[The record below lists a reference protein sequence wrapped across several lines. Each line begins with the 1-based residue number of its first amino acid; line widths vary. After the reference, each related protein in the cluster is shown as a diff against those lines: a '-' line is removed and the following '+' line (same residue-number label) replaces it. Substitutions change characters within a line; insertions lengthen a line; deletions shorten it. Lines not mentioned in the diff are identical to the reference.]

1 MLITIASVGFC
12 TRATI
17 GNLDWY
23 SSLFNMIAIDV
34 LVGAICTLVF
44 VLNELWSDKSK
55 TRLVYHQM
63 PSDAV
68 FSDIASG
75 KIDAT
80 GFDLETAQKMYG
92 HMADAPANLQTAE
105 WNKLLQK
112 SRISEMGNVIEAE
125 RLQLM
130 TRDICMSTIS
140 LFIMTLAALVVLEV
154 FSVNK
159 WDPIKMFII
168 PLVYLLVMFFASRA
182 AARSRGQTI
191 CCNSYKKRCAKRHLR
206 FRHHSFGKQSSNINC
221 FSADGSA
228 KAVLNGCKF
237 VASWF

>member
-1 MLITIASVGFC
+1 M
-12 TRATI
+12 
-17 GNLDWY
+17 DWY

-75 KIDAT
+75 KIDAA
-80 GFDLETAQKMYG
+80 GFDHETAQKMYG

-182 AARSRGQTI
+182 AARSR
-191 CCNSYKKRCAKRHLR
+191 AKR
-206 FRHHSFGKQSSNINC
+206 
-221 FSADGSA
+221 
-228 KAVLNGCKF
+228 F
-237 VASWF
+237 VAIVIKNDVQSGI

>member
-130 TRDICMSTIS
+130 TRDICVSTIS

-182 AARSRGQTI
+182 AARSR
-191 CCNSYKKRCAKRHLR
+191 AKR
-206 FRHHSFGKQSSNINC
+206 
-221 FSADGSA
+221 
-228 KAVLNGCKF
+228 F
-237 VASWF
+237 VAIVIKNDVQSGI

>member
-1 MLITIASVGFC
+1 MNTEYIKDYKYKELRQYIISYLLITIASVGFC

-55 TRLVYHQM
+55 TRLVYRQM

-140 LFIMTLAALVVLEV
+140 LFIMTLAALVVLEI
-154 FSVNK
+154 FSANK

-168 PLVYLLVMFFASRA
+168 PLVYLLVMFFTSRA
-182 AARSRGQTI
+182 AARSR
-191 CCNSYKKRCAKRHLR
+191 AKR
-206 FRHHSFGKQSSNINC
+206 
-221 FSADGSA
+221 
-228 KAVLNGCKF
+228 F
-237 VASWF
+237 VAIVIKNDVQSGI

>member
-1 MLITIASVGFC
+1 MNTEYIKNYKYKELRQYIISYLLITIASVGFC

-182 AARSRGQTI
+182 AARSR
-191 CCNSYKKRCAKRHLR
+191 AKR
-206 FRHHSFGKQSSNINC
+206 
-221 FSADGSA
+221 
-228 KAVLNGCKF
+228 F
-237 VASWF
+237 VAIVIKNDVQSGI

>member
-1 MLITIASVGFC
+1 MNTEYIKDYKYKELRQYIISYLLITIASVGFC

-140 LFIMTLAALVVLEV
+140 LFIMTLAALVVLEI
-154 FSVNK
+154 FSANK

-168 PLVYLLVMFFASRA
+168 PLVYLLVMFFTSRA
-182 AARSRGQTI
+182 AARSR
-191 CCNSYKKRCAKRHLR
+191 AKR
-206 FRHHSFGKQSSNINC
+206 FVAIVIKNDVQSNI
-221 FSADGSA
+221 
-228 KAVLNGCKF
+228 
-237 VASWF
+237 

>member
-1 MLITIASVGFC
+1 MNTEYIKNYKYKELRQYIISYLLITIASVGFC

-17 GNLDWY
+17 GNSDWY

-182 AARSRGQTI
+182 AARSR
-191 CCNSYKKRCAKRHLR
+191 AKR
-206 FRHHSFGKQSSNINC
+206 
-221 FSADGSA
+221 
-228 KAVLNGCKF
+228 F
-237 VASWF
+237 VAIVIKNDVQSGI

>member
-1 MLITIASVGFC
+1 
-12 TRATI
+12 
-17 GNLDWY
+17 
-23 SSLFNMIAIDV
+23 
-34 LVGAICTLVF
+34 
-44 VLNELWSDKSK
+44 
-55 TRLVYHQM
+55 M

-130 TRDICMSTIS
+130 TRDITCSELLKKLCLQQPTRKPPERGHD
-140 LFIMTLAALVVLEV
+140 VLRRAV
-154 FSVNK
+154 F
-159 WDPIKMFII
+159 
-168 PLVYLLVMFFASRA
+168 LLNTS
-182 AARSRGQTI
+182 
-191 CCNSYKKRCAKRHLR
+191 
-206 FRHHSFGKQSSNINC
+206 
-221 FSADGSA
+221 
-228 KAVLNGCKF
+228 
-237 VASWF
+237 

>member
-1 MLITIASVGFC
+1 MCLLALFVHWYLFLTNCGPISLKRDLYIVKC
-12 TRATI
+12 RA
-17 GNLDWY
+17 
-23 SSLFNMIAIDV
+23 
-34 LVGAICTLVF
+34 
-44 VLNELWSDKSK
+44 
-55 TRLVYHQM
+55 M
-63 PSDAV
+63 P
-68 FSDIASG
+68 FSPILLQG

-80 GFDLETAQKMYG
+80 GLTSETAQKMYG

-112 SRISEMGNVIEAE
+112 SRTSEMGNVIEAE

-140 LFIMTLAALVVLEV
+140 LFIMTLAALVVLEI
-154 FSVNK
+154 FSANK

-168 PLVYLLVMFFASRA
+168 PLVYLLVMFFTSRA
-182 AARSRGQTI
+182 AARSRA
-191 CCNSYKKRCAKRHLR
+191 KRFVAIVIKNDVQKRHLR

-228 KAVLNGCKF
+228 KAVLNGLQIRRKL
-237 VASWF
+237 VLS